1 MSLDLK
7 NSSSINKLIQNNY
20 KLGNEGNIKNET
32 LKENNNKDDD
42 NSFHQLL
49 NLQLLI
55 QKYTGLKE
63 LCKLILIFFYFNS
76 YKRKRRYY

>member
-32 LKENNNKDDD
+32 VKENNNKDDD

-63 LCKLILIFFYFNS
+63 LCKLILIFFYFNI
-76 YKRKRRYY
+76 YKRKRR

>member
-32 LKENNNKDDD
+32 VKENNNKDDD